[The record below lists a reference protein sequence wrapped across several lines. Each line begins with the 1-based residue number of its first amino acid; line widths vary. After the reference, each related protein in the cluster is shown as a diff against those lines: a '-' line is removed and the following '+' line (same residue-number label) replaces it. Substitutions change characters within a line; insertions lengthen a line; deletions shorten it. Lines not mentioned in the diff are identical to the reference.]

1 MTIDVPSGAA
11 LSFINKKPTS
21 PNMSAAALKAQS
33 AKNGQK
39 TDFVLGDVGVFAK
52 DRFKSTVSTNFIDLL
67 PLERANK
74 KKPPAGLGT
83 GRHSTSTTLQTRFR
97 DNIRFDDFSENS
109 CQDRLSSVTASQYG
123 GEDKIEKTISTYVRY
138 KSEALEISRRARLD
152 RVAQI
157 SHDASEQGNSK
168 NPYLTST
175 QETYTPKMALA
186 LDNNSGGEFL
196 SPSSGASAAAANRN
210 AQVSSKELSNIPLGD
225 REKQCLTVSEAK
237 VSFTTHPAS
246 EYKRPHRHE
255 AKKNANILPPKT
267 INLFESFDDMYIT
280 TNRKHHNGSQEAF
293 GPSSVPSS
301 PTSYSTPR
309 GLVTVTRSGNK
320 SSVAF
325 GEQVR
330 TNATLAE
337 SSRTVKQHD
346 FQMPPAEF
354 YAESPKSREIKHIG
368 SLGVQCAIN
377 PEFLQY
383 DPSST
388 HKAYTTS
395 HDVEFKPLLQ
405 EEYKELAKDSHDFAV
420 KVKQNMKSSNIPTGD
435 QHTYHFGSFKSTARD
450 SYPKYENVVKPPLIN
465 PVQSQVS
472 PNFPLG
478 DESALL
484 GETGADLKTILK
496 ERYSTTTAT
505 SFIPLHVPKATAK
518 RYAYARRHYTTAFAQ
533 MLDTDRY
540 PMKDNTTTEKSDFK
554 PPNDCTNNPALLE
567 RAKRFVPPVTERQII
582 FPMHNDGGKLDVYY
596 STNHSS
602 DYKMREGLTD
612 VLPPPVKKS
621 SASSWMF

>member
-1 MTIDVPSGAA
+1 ME
-11 LSFINKKPTS
+11 K
-21 PNMSAAALKAQS
+21 S

-52 DRFKSTVSTNFIDLL
+52 DRFNTTASKNYTDLL
-67 PLERANK
+67 PLERVNRR
-74 KKPPAGLGT
+74 KPAAGA
-83 GRHSTSTTLQTRFR
+83 GRHSTSTTMQTRFR
-97 DNIRFDDFSENS
+97 DNIRFDDFSQNS
-109 CQDRLSSVTASQYG
+109 CQDRQNSVTASQYNG
-123 GEDKIEKTISTYVRY
+123 GDTIEKTISTYMRY

-175 QETYTPKMALA
+175 QDTYTPKMALA
-186 LDNNSGGEFL
+186 LEDQDSGG
-196 SPSSGASAAAANRN
+196 AAAAAANRN

-225 REKQCLTVSEAK
+225 REKQRATVSEAK
-237 VSFTTHPAS
+237 VSFTTHPIS

-255 AKKNANILPPKT
+255 GAKNANILPPKT
-267 INLFESFDDMYIT
+267 INLFKSFDNMYIT
-280 TNRKHHNGSQEAF
+280 TNRKHHNGSQEVEL
-293 GPSSVPSS
+293 PSSA
-301 PTSYSTPR
+301 PTSPLGT
-309 GLVTVTRSGNK
+309 VTVTRRGNK

-337 SSRTVKQHD
+337 SSKTVKQHD

-368 SLGVQCAIN
+368 SLGAQCAIN
-377 PEFLQY
+377 PEFLQQ
-383 DPSST
+383 DTSNN
-388 HKAYTTS
+388 HRAYTTT
-395 HDVEFKPLLQ
+395 HDVEFQPLLL
-405 EEYKELAKDSHDFAV
+405 EEYKELALDSHNFAV
-420 KVKQNMKSSNIPTGD
+420 KVKRNMKSSNIPTGD

-484 GETGADLKTILK
+484 NEAGADLTTILK

-505 SFIPLHVPKATAK
+505 SFIPLNVPKATAK

-567 RAKRFVPPVTERQII
+567 RAQRFVPPVTERQII
-582 FPMHNDGGKLDVYY
+582 FPMHNDCGKLDVYY
-596 STNHSS
+596 STNHAS
-602 DYKMREGLTD
+602 DYKMREGLSD
-612 VLPPPVKKS
+612 VLPPATKAKNVS
-621 SASSWMF
+621 SISFG